1 MEIEILQT
9 LHFSRD
15 DNNSPIDKQI
25 NSIQNGQIKFVA
37 KIIDR
42 DL

>member
-15 DNNSPIDKQI
+15 DPIDKQI